1 MDGQQLT
8 LPWGR
13 WETLARVTFSECHS
27 DQRVPTPAVRSS
39 VLGPDIQNPDDR
51 LNDRPH
57 SSHLYYVIS
66 YHVVMSA
73 FGLLTLTPDGGT
85 ERKRTHIEC
94 RECGTNLTT
103 DTESC
108 PDCGGGAAVYE
119 L

>member
-1 MDGQQLT
+1 
-8 LPWGR
+8 
-13 WETLARVTFSECHS
+13 
-27 DQRVPTPAVRSS
+27 
-39 VLGPDIQNPDDR
+39 
-51 LNDRPH
+51 
-57 SSHLYYVIS
+57 
-66 YHVVMSA
+66 MSA